1 MTKYKMPE
9 CVIHGPSAPFRKKA
23 RIRKDYSPEQLRGW
37 NFHSIKPPCANENR
51 YYYRPRPSRTD
62 FCCLRFEYL
71 SALYSDAATAAGT
84 GWRLHQGAFRDSL
97 PACGRCVSNR
107 RRLATAYRTLR
118 PSRFAVARSRHRE
131 YRSRSHLDG
140 PERSANGQRHIDLVG
155 LSCLAIPRRV
165 RGHPASLIRL
175 MAAQSD
181 NTTPHIVVRGD
192 AENFE
197 QEITAGKHRLLA
209 DEPVSAGGGD
219 AGPNPYDYLLASLG
233 VCTSMTVGLYARR
246 KKFPLENITV
256 SLSHSRIY
264 AIDCEECETKEGML
278 DRIDIEVEL
287 TGSLTEAQ
295 HAKLMEIAAK
305 CPVHRTLTSEIN
317 IRLRAASTTSAA

>member
-1 MTKYKMPE
+1 
-9 CVIHGPSAPFRKKA
+9 
-23 RIRKDYSPEQLRGW
+23 
-37 NFHSIKPPCANENR
+37 
-51 YYYRPRPSRTD
+51 
-62 FCCLRFEYL
+62 
-71 SALYSDAATAAGT
+71 
-84 GWRLHQGAFRDSL
+84 
-97 PACGRCVSNR
+97 
-107 RRLATAYRTLR
+107 
-118 PSRFAVARSRHRE
+118 
-131 YRSRSHLDG
+131 
-140 PERSANGQRHIDLVG
+140 
-155 LSCLAIPRRV
+155 
-165 RGHPASLIRL
+165 

-197 QEITAGKHRLLA
+197 QEISAGKHRLLA

-278 DRIDIEVEL
+278 DRIEVEIEL
-287 TGSLTEAQ
+287 TGPLTAEQRAM
-295 HAKLMEIAAK
+295 LMEIAAK

-317 IRLRAASTTSAA
+317 IRLRPASKASAS